1 MNARIQRWLLIT
13 VLVGAACLVWSND
26 RAWLSN
32 MADTLP
38 LAAGI
43 PLAWWLGGPWTPRE
57 TIGPGHHAK
66 ATVAAAL
73 GFLLGWL
80 VSSLTV
86 LSLSWTLLACL
97 FIRETYQPRL
107 GRPRLAW
114 LLLLSFPWIA
124 LEWPQAGWWFRL
136 SSAWA
141 AERFFD
147 LLAMPAIREG
157 THLNVMG
164 VPIDIE
170 PACAGWNLLQLTL
183 LTGVTMGFR
192 ELPSTRR
199 FNFLLCLLPVLSW
212 SANFLRILLLSALAL
227 SFDVSLASGLLHG
240 LTGLGVIAL
249 VVVMTKL
256 LCLALGPTAEVH
268 SGIVTA
274 S

>member
-1 MNARIQRWLLIT
+1 MNARHQRWLLIT
-13 VLVGAACLVWSND
+13 VLFGTACLVWLND
-26 RAWLSN
+26 RAWLAN

-43 PLAWWLGGPWTPRE
+43 PLAWWLGSPWIPRD
-57 TIGPGHHAK
+57 TIDPGHHAK
-66 ATVAAAL
+66 ATVAASL
-73 GFLLGWL
+73 GFLFGWL
-80 VSSLTV
+80 VSNLTI

-97 FIRETYQPRL
+97 FIRAIYQPRS

-124 LEWPQAGWWFRL
+124 LEWPQTGWWFRL

-141 AERFFD
+141 AERFFN
-147 LLAMPAIREG
+147 LLAMPAVREG
-157 THLNVMG
+157 TFLNVMG

-170 PACAGWNLLQLTL
+170 PACAGWNVLQLTL
-183 LTGVTMGFR
+183 LTGVTMGSL
-192 ELPSTRR
+192 ELPATRR
-199 FNFLLCLLPVLSW
+199 FNILLCLLPVLSW

-227 SFDVSLASGLLHG
+227 SFDVSLASGVLHG
-240 LTGLGVIAL
+240 LTGLGVVAL

-256 LCLALGPTAEVH
+256 LCLLLSPAAEGR
-268 SGIVTA
+268 STIVSA